1 MFDWTD
7 IGKVFPFI
15 PLFSTQ
21 VLTFV
26 IFTGI
31 CQAILFFDNIFMI
44 VFFPNRQNGK
54 GLFKKLKQT
63 N

>member
-44 VFFPNRQNGK
+44 VFFQIGK
-54 GLFKKLKQT
+54 MEKGCLKKLKQT